1 MIVLLLAVVIIFN
14 NYLLGFY
21 RNVSLEIILL

>member
-1 MIVLLLAVVIIFN
+1 MIVLLLAVVITFN

-21 RNVSLEIILL
+21 RNVSLEMILL